1 MTIME
6 SAIAMNSDYVDATL
20 AIGKVNLFA
29 EACYKDYEINLK
41 ESALKVLKESGTE
54 EDFMFLATEAGNA
67 YIEKAKKSIEKIIES
82 IKKFIKQC
90 KEKVLS
96 MVRGENTMKAI
107 KKAEMACKT
116 NPKICRMKVH
126 YQDTDKQVGAIQQG
140 IDNIRKKTTKL
151 KVGKGSEKDIEELD
165 KIEES
170 TAKKVAAVSVASVI
184 TLGTAIAL
192 YKKTTKELN
201 NLSIED
207 IDDVSSIGKEVKE
220 GITAEAAHA
229 FVKASGII
237 GKLKKERVSKKV
249 AKLVSLLSGIKS
261 TVSGRSGE
269 TRSENLE
276 TESERLED
284 LKMFEVV
291 TMESAEELEENS
303 SVEKVEEE
311 SVGEVEG
318 LDLDQYYEELCND
331 LFESLED
338 DTVTE
343 SSNEETEE
351 TFVEESSLTETY
363 MEQMERELFGETEEV
378 VEESA
383 SEQVLKDVDDFL
395 NEMENLFE

>member
-96 MVRGENTMKAI
+96 MVRGENTTKAI

-140 IDNIRKKTTKL
+140 IDSIRKKATKL
-151 KVGKGSEKDIEELD
+151 KVGKCSEKDIEELD

-184 TLGTAIAL
+184 TLGAAIAF
-192 YKKTTKELN
+192 YKKTAKEIDN
-201 NLSIED
+201 IKIENVTD
-207 IDDVSSIGKEVKE
+207 NGIEVKD
-220 GITAEAAHA
+220 GSSAEAAHA
-229 FVKASGII
+229 FVKATGIL
-237 GKLKKERVSKKV
+237 GKLMKEKVSKKV
-249 AKLVSLLSGIKS
+249 AKLVSLLSGIKNA
-261 TVSGRSGE
+261 VSGRGGE
-269 TRSENLE
+269 IRSENLE

-351 TFVEESSLTETY
+351 TSVEESSLTETY

>member
-54 EDFMFLATEAGNA
+54 GDFMFLATEAGNA

-82 IKKFIKQC
+82 VKKFIKQC

-126 YQDTDKQVGAIQQG
+126 YQDTDKQVGVIQQG
-140 IDNIRKKTTKL
+140 IDSIRKKATKL
-151 KVGKGSEKDIEELD
+151 KVGKCSEKDIEELD

-184 TLGTAIAL
+184 TLGAAIAF
-192 YKKTTKELN
+192 YKKTAKEIDN
-201 NLSIED
+201 IKIENVTD
-207 IDDVSSIGKEVKE
+207 NGIEVKD
-220 GITAEAAHA
+220 GSSAEAAHG
-229 FVKASGII
+229 FVKATGIL
-237 GKLKKERVSKKV
+237 GKLMKEKVSKKV
-249 AKLVSLLSGIKS
+249 AKLVSLLSGIKNV
-261 TVSGRSGE
+261 VSGRGGE
-269 TRSENLE
+269 TLSENLE

-351 TFVEESSLTETY
+351 TSVEESSLTETY
-363 MEQMERELFGETEEV
+363 MEQMERELFGEAEEV